1 MWTVGF
7 AGAGRGAAV
16 RGDARRCGRCAA
28 YIVRSLTT
36 MPIIMKPIATFSQ
49 RHTFGLD
56 SGPLSARAP

>member
-1 MWTVGF
+1 
-7 AGAGRGAAV
+7 
-16 RGDARRCGRCAA
+16 
-28 YIVRSLTT
+28 